1 MKHAIEWLRRLFHR
15 DSAWQEE
22 IESHLAM
29 RTDWHQQQGIA
40 PDAARTRAAR
50 DFGSPLRAL
59 EAVRAV
65 HWAPWLDALAQD
77 ARHGLRVIR
86 RSPAFSVAA
95 VATLAVGIGA
105 STAVFSV
112 VDLLLFRSLPYPRAD
127 RLVSLGFSGP
137 IDTSEFNVGNAYLD
151 WRVHQHAFTAMT
163 SMYPGGQCDLGEA
176 PPLRVPCI
184 QVEANFLAT
193 LGIVPAAGR
202 DFHQEDDR
210 PGAPKV
216 ALLSYPVWQS
226 RFGGDPGAV
235 GKTIS
240 LDDAPVRIIGFLPR
254 TFEMPQLGEA
264 DVLLAEQLDEGVAR
278 APRSTVFLRTFAR
291 LKDGATA
298 ETARQQM
305 LPLFTDSVRR
315 YVPPQLQRE
324 VGLVVRSLRD
334 RQIHDV
340 KLASWLLFGAVLAL
354 VALACANVA
363 NLMLARAAARKKE
376 LAMRAALGAG
386 RGRLARQMFT
396 ESLMLSLAGGAAGCV
411 FAWALLRTVV
421 ATAPEALPRL
431 PQARMDTRVLLFA
444 IAVSLAAA
452 LATGLLPAW
461 ERLSAAAL
469 AGWHSAGS
477 GRSWARPVLVA
488 AQVAISLV
496 LLTGASL
503 LMRSLWKLESESLG
517 FQPRRVVTATFTLN
531 RQRYNSVE
539 KQDAFYSEVEQ
550 KLAGIPGVS
559 RFALSD
565 TIPPSGGLR
574 GRPFSNIRI
583 AGHPPLPE
591 QGGMVAF
598 RYVTPGYFRAL
609 GIPILAGRD
618 FDEKER
624 SGTETPVILGQS
636 LARRMFPTENPVGQR
651 IGLGDDGQWTPVV
664 GVAGD
669 VKNSGLTDASQ
680 PEYYQLRMHRSW
692 APGLSAVAL
701 LETPLDAGTLER
713 WVRRQMATID
723 PALPVTIETMQTR
736 VDRLSERAR
745 FLAALIALFAAF
757 GLLLAAIG
765 LYGVLSFLVAQ
776 RTREIGVRI
785 ALGATPGQIA
795 RMAVHQA
802 GVWTLTGMAAGCV
815 ASAALGRI
823 ARGAL
828 FQVSPFDPLSLAAAA
843 LVLAVAAAIAAW
855 RPARRAAQV
864 DPAVSLREE

>member
-1 MKHAIEWLRRLFHR
+1 MKRAIEWVRRLLHR

-22 IESHLAM
+22 IESHLEM
-29 RTDWHQQQGIA
+29 RAAWHERQGIA
-40 PDAARTRAAR
+40 PAAARTRAAR
-50 DFGSPLRAL
+50 DFGSRLRAL

-65 HWAPWLDALAQD
+65 HRAPWLDALAQD

-86 RSPAFSVAA
+86 RSPAFSLAA
-95 VATLAVGIGA
+95 LATLAVGIGA

-112 VDLLLFRSLPYPRAD
+112 VDLLLFRSLPYPHAE
-127 RLVSLGFSGP
+127 RLVSIGFSGP

-151 WRVHQHAFTAMT
+151 WRDHQRVFAAMT
-163 SMYPGGQCDLGEA
+163 SMRPAGECDLGETPA
-176 PPLRVPCI
+176 LRVSCI
-184 QVEANFLAT
+184 QVEADFLAT

-202 DFHQEDDR
+202 DFHPEDDR

-216 ALLSYPVWQS
+216 ALLSHAMWQS
-226 RFGGDPGAV
+226 RFGGDPGGV
-235 GKTIS
+235 GKTIL
-240 LDDAPVRIIGFLPR
+240 LDDAPVRVIGFLPR

-264 DVLLAEQLDEGVAR
+264 DVLLAEQLDERVAR
-278 APRSTVFLRTFAR
+278 APNATVFLRTFAR
-291 LKDGATA
+291 LKDGVSEEA
-298 ETARQQM
+298 ARQQM
-305 LPLFTDSVRR
+305 LPLFADSVQR
-315 YVPPQLQRE
+315 YVPPSLKRE

-396 ESLMLSLAGGAAGCV
+396 ESLLLSLAGGAAGCV
-411 FAWALLRTVV
+411 FAWGLLRAVV
-421 ATAPEALPRL
+421 AMAPEALPRL
-431 PQARMDTRVLLFA
+431 PQARMDARVLLFA
-444 IAVSLAAA
+444 VVVSLAAA
-452 LATGLLPAW
+452 IATGLLPAW
-461 ERLSAAAL
+461 ERLSATAL
-469 AGWHSAGS
+469 AGWHSAGE
-477 GRSWARPVLVA
+477 GRSWARPALVA

-503 LMRSLWKLESESLG
+503 LVRSLWKLESESLG
-517 FQPRRVVTATFTLN
+517 FQPQRVVTAAFTLN
-531 RQRYNSVE
+531 RHRYNSAE
-539 KQDAFYSEVEQ
+539 KQDALYAEVERQ
-550 KLAGIPGVS
+550 LASIPGVS

-565 TIPPSGGLR
+565 TIPPSGSVHD
-574 GRPFSNIRI
+574 RPFSNMRI

-609 GIPILAGRD
+609 GIPIVAGRD
-618 FDEKER
+618 FEESER
-624 SGTETPVILGQS
+624 SGTETPLILSQS
-636 LARRMFPTENPVGQR
+636 LARRMFPAENPVGQR
-651 IGLGDDGQWTPVV
+651 IDLDGDGHWLPVV

-669 VKNSGLTDASQ
+669 VKNAGLTDPPQ
-680 PEYYQLRMHRSW
+680 PEYYRLRMHRSW

-701 LETPLDAGTLER
+701 LETPLDAAALER
-713 WVRRQMATID
+713 WVRRQMAAID
-723 PALPVTIETMQTR
+723 PALPVTIETMQTK
-736 VDRLSERAR
+736 VGRLSERAR
-745 FLAALIALFAAF
+745 FLAALIGLFAVF

-785 ALGATPGQIA
+785 ALGASPGRIA

-802 GVWTLTGMAAGCV
+802 GVWILAGMAAGWA

-828 FQVSPFDPLSLAAAA
+828 FQISPFDPLSLAAAVA
-843 LVLAVAAAIAAW
+843 TLAMAAAIAAW

>member
-1 MKHAIEWLRRLFHR
+1 MTRAIEWLKRLFHR

-29 RTDWHQQQGIA
+29 RADWHRQRGAA
-40 PDAARTRAAR
+40 PNAARTRAAR

-65 HWAPWLDALAQD
+65 HRAPWLDALAQD

-86 RSPAFSVAA
+86 RSPAFSLAA

-112 VDLLLFRSLPYPRAD
+112 VDLLLFRSLPYPRAE
-127 RLVSLGFSGP
+127 RLVSVGFSGP
-137 IDTSEFNVGNAYLD
+137 IDTNEFNVGNAYLD
-151 WRVHQHAFTAMT
+151 WRDHQRVFAAMT
-163 SMYPGGQCDLGEA
+163 SMYPAGECDLGA
-176 PPLRVPCI
+176 SPALRVPCV
-184 QVEANFLAT
+184 QVESNFLAT

-202 DFHQEDDR
+202 DFHPLDDR

-216 ALLSYPVWQS
+216 ALLSYTMWQS

-240 LDDAPVRIIGFLPR
+240 LDDAPVRVIGFLPR
-254 TFEMPQLGEA
+254 SFEMPQLGEA
-264 DVLLAEQLDEGVAR
+264 DVLFAEQLDEGVAR

-291 LKDGATA
+291 LKDGVGAD
-298 ETARQQM
+298 TARQQM
-305 LPLFTDSVRR
+305 LPLFQDSVRR

-340 KLASWLLFGAVLAL
+340 KLASWLLFGPVLAL

-363 NLMLARAAARKKE
+363 NLMLARAASRRKE

-396 ESLMLSLAGGAAGCV
+396 ESLLLSLAGGTAGCV
-411 FAWALLRTVV
+411 FAWGLLRAVV
-421 ATAPEALPRL
+421 AMAPQALPRL
-431 PQARMDTRVLLFA
+431 PQARIDARVLLFA
-444 IAVSLAAA
+444 LAVSFAAA
-452 LATGLLPAW
+452 IATGLLPAW
-461 ERLSAAAL
+461 ERLSSAAL
-469 AGWHSAGS
+469 AGWHSAGD
-477 GRSWARPVLVA
+477 GRSWSRPVLVA
-488 AQVAISLV
+488 TQVAISLV

-503 LMRSLWKLESESLG
+503 LVRSLWKLESESLG
-517 FQPRRVVTATFTLN
+517 FQPRRVVAAAFTLN
-531 RQRYNSVE
+531 RHRYNSAA
-539 KQDAFYSEVEQ
+539 KQDAFYAEVERH
-550 KLAGIPGVS
+550 LASIPGVS

-565 TIPPSGGLR
+565 TIPPSGGMR
-574 GRPFSNIRI
+574 GRPFSNMRI

-598 RYVTPGYFRAL
+598 RYVTPGYFRTL

-624 SGTETPVILGQS
+624 SGTATPLILSES
-636 LARRMFPTENPVGQR
+636 LAQRMFPAENPVGQQ
-651 IGLGDDGQWTPVV
+651 IDLDVSGHWQPVV
-664 GVAGD
+664 GVASD
-669 VKNSGLTDASQ
+669 VKNSGLTDAPQ
-680 PEYYQLRMHRSW
+680 PEYYRLRTNRSNEL
-692 APGLSAVAL
+692 GLSGVAL
-701 LETPLDAGTLER
+701 LETPLDAGALER
-713 WVRRQMATID
+713 WVRRQMADID
-723 PALPVTIETMQTR
+723 PALPVTIETIEAK
-736 VDRLSERAR
+736 VDRLSERPR
-745 FLAALIALFAAF
+745 FLAVLIALFAAF

-795 RMAVHQA
+795 RMAVRQA
-802 GVWTLTGMAAGCV
+802 AAWTLAGMAAGW
-815 ASAALGRI
+815 AGSAALARL

-843 LVLAVAAAIAAW
+843 LVLATATAIAAW
-855 RPARRAAQV
+855 RPARRAARV

>member
-1 MKHAIEWLRRLFHR
+1 MKRAVEWLRRLFHR

-29 RTDWHQQQGIA
+29 RAAWHQEQGMA
-40 PDAARTRAAR
+40 ADAARARAAR
-50 DFGSPLRAL
+50 EFGSRLRAL

-65 HWAPWLDALAQD
+65 HRAPWLDALAQD

-86 RSPAFSVAA
+86 RSPAFSLAA

-127 RLVSLGFSGP
+127 RLVSVGFSGP
-137 IDTSEFNVGNAYLD
+137 IDANEFNVGNAYLD
-151 WRVHQHAFTAMT
+151 WRDHQRVFSALT
-163 SMYPGGQCDLGEA
+163 SMYPAAECDLGEA
-176 PPLRVPCI
+176 PALRVPCV
-184 QVEANFLAT
+184 QVESNFLAT
-193 LGIVPAAGR
+193 FGIPPAAGR
-202 DFHQEDDR
+202 DFHPEDDR

-216 ALLSYPVWQS
+216 ALLSYGIWQA
-226 RFGGDPGAV
+226 RFGGNAGAV
-235 GKTIS
+235 GKTIR
-240 LDDAPVRIIGFLPR
+240 LDDAPVRVIGFLPR

-264 DVLLAEQLDEGVAR
+264 DVLLAEQLDERAAR
-278 APRSTVFLRTFAR
+278 APNSTVFLRTFAR
-291 LKDGATA
+291 LKDGVTA
-298 ETARQQM
+298 EAARQQM
-305 LPLFTDSVRR
+305 MPLFADSVRR
-315 YVPPQLQRE
+315 YVPPSLRRE

-354 VALACANVA
+354 VALACANVT

-396 ESLMLSLAGGAAGCV
+396 ESLLLSLAGGAAGCV
-411 FAWALLRTVV
+411 FAWALLRAVV
-421 ATAPEALPRL
+421 AMAPQALPRVS
-431 PQARMDTRVLLFA
+431 QARMDARVLMFA
-444 IAVSLAAA
+444 LAVSLAAA
-452 LATGLLPAW
+452 VATGLLPAW
-461 ERLSAAAL
+461 ERLSVAAL
-469 AGWHSAGS
+469 GAWHSTGE
-477 GRSWARPVLVA
+477 GRSWARPALVA
-488 AQVAISLV
+488 AQVAISLI

-503 LMRSLWKLESESLG
+503 LLRSLWKLESESLG
-517 FQPRRVVTATFTLN
+517 FQPRRVVTVAFTLN
-531 RQRYNSVE
+531 RHRYNSTE
-539 KQDAFYSEVEQ
+539 KQDAFYAEVERQ
-550 KLAGIPGVS
+550 LARIPGIS

-565 TIPPSGGLR
+565 TVPPSGDMR
-574 GRPFSNIRI
+574 VRPFSNMRI

-618 FDEKER
+618 FDEEER
-624 SGTETPVILGQS
+624 AGTDTPLILSQS
-636 LARRMFPTENPVGQR
+636 LAHRLFPAENPLGQR
-651 IGLGDDGQWTPVV
+651 IDLDLEGHWLPVV

-669 VKNSGLTDASQ
+669 VKNSGLTDAPR
-680 PEYYQLRMHRSW
+680 PEYYRLRMHRSW
-692 APGLSAVAL
+692 GLGLSAVAL
-701 LETPLDAGTLER
+701 LETPLDVGIVER
-713 WVRRQMATID
+713 WVRRQMAAID
-723 PALPVTIETMQTR
+723 PALPVTIETMRTK
-736 VDRLSERAR
+736 VDRLSERPR
-745 FLAALIALFAAF
+745 FLAALIGLFAFF

-785 ALGATPGQIA
+785 ALGASPGQIA
-795 RMAVHQA
+795 RMAVQQA
-802 GVWTLTGMAAGCV
+802 GVWTFAGMAVGWA
-815 ASAALGRI
+815 ASAALARL

-828 FQVSPFDPLSLAAAA
+828 FQVSPFDPLSLA
-843 LVLAVAAAIAAW
+843 VAAAVLAMAAAVAAW

>member
-1 MKHAIEWLRRLFHR
+1 MKRAMEWLRRLFRR

-29 RTDWHQQQGIA
+29 RAAWHRAQGVT

-50 DFGSPLRAL
+50 EFGSRLRAL

-65 HWAPWLDALAQD
+65 HRAPWMDAPAQD

-86 RSPAFSVAA
+86 RSPAFSLAA

-112 VDLLLFRSLPYPRAD
+112 VDLLLFRSLPYPRAE
-127 RLVSLGFSGP
+127 RLVSIGFSGP
-137 IDTSEFNVGNAYLD
+137 IDTNEFNVGNAYLD
-151 WRVHQHAFTAMT
+151 WRDHQRVFAAMT
-163 SMYPGGQCDLGEA
+163 SMYPGGQCDLGETPA
-176 PPLRVPCI
+176 LRVSCI

-193 LGIVPAAGR
+193 LGVAPAAGR
-202 DFHQEDDR
+202 DFRPEDDR

-216 ALLSYPVWQS
+216 ALLSYAMWQS
-226 RFGGDPGAV
+226 RFGGDPGAA
-235 GKTIS
+235 GKTIR
-240 LDDAPVRIIGFLPR
+240 LDDAPVRVIGFLPR
-254 TFEMPQLGEA
+254 AFEMPQLGDA
-264 DVLLAEQLDEGVAR
+264 DVLLAEQMDERVAR
-278 APRSTVFLRTFAR
+278 EPRSTVFLRTFAR

-305 LPLFTDSVRR
+305 LPLFADSVQR
-315 YVPPQLQRE
+315 YVPPPLRRE

-354 VALACANVA
+354 VTLACANVA

-386 RGRLARQMFT
+386 RGRLARQVFT
-396 ESLMLSLAGGAAGCV
+396 ASLLLSLAGGAAGCA
-411 FAWALLRTVV
+411 FAWALLRAVV
-421 ATAPEALPRL
+421 AIAPQAMPRL
-431 PQARMDTRVLLFA
+431 TQARMDARVLLFA
-444 IAVSLAAA
+444 VVVSLAAA
-452 LATGLLPAW
+452 LVTGLLPAW
-461 ERLSAAAL
+461 ERLSAVAL
-469 AGWHSAGS
+469 AGWHSAGT
-477 GRSWARPVLVA
+477 GRSWSRPVLVA

-517 FQPRRVVTATFTLN
+517 FQPQRVVTATFTLN
-531 RQRYNSVE
+531 RHRYGSAE
-539 KQDAFYSEVEQ
+539 KQDALYAEVEQ

-559 RFALSD
+559 RFALTDS
-565 TIPPSGGLR
+565 TPPSGTTH
-574 GRPFSNIRI
+574 GRPFSNMRI

-591 QGGMVAF
+591 EGGMVAF

-624 SGTETPVILGQS
+624 SGTETPLILSQS
-636 LARRMFPTENPVGQR
+636 LAQRMFAAENPVGQR
-651 IGLGDDGQWTPVV
+651 IDLDVDGHWLPVV

-669 VKNSGLTDASQ
+669 VKNLGLTDAPQ
-680 PEYYQLRMHRSW
+680 PEYYRLRMNQS
-692 APGLSAVAL
+692 AALGLSGVAL
-701 LETPLDAGTLER
+701 LETPLDAGIVES
-713 WVRRQMATID
+713 WVRRQMAAID
-723 PALPVTIETMQTR
+723 PALPVTIETMQTK

-745 FLAALIALFAAF
+745 FLAVLIGLFAVF

-765 LYGVLSFLVAQ
+765 LYGVLSFLVAL

-795 RMAVHQA
+795 RMAVRQA
-802 GVWTLTGMAAGCV
+802 GVWTVAGMAAGWA
-815 ASAALGRI
+815 ASAALARL

-828 FQVSPFDPLSLAAAA
+828 FQVSPFDPLSLTTAA
-843 LVLAVAAAIAAW
+843 LVLALAAAIAAW

>member
-1 MKHAIEWLRRLFHR
+1 MKRAIVWLRNLLHR
-15 DSAWQEE
+15 DSSWQEE
-22 IESHLAM
+22 IDSHLAM
-29 RTDWHQQQGIA
+29 RAQWHQQQGVA
-40 PDAARTRAAR
+40 PDAARLQAAR
-50 DFGSPLRAL
+50 AFGSRLRTL

-65 HWAPWLDALAQD
+65 HRAPWLDALAQD

-86 RSPAFSVAA
+86 RSPAFSLAA

-112 VDLLLFRSLPYPRAD
+112 VDLLLFRSLPYPHAD
-127 RLVSLGFSGP
+127 RLVSVGFSGP

-151 WRVHQHAFTAMT
+151 WRDHQHVFTAMT

-176 PPLRVPCI
+176 PALRVPCF
-184 QVEANFLAT
+184 QVEANFLAA

-202 DFHQEDDR
+202 DFRPEDDQ

-216 ALLSYPVWQS
+216 ALLSYALWQS
-226 RFGGDPGAV
+226 RFGGDPGAA
-235 GKTIS
+235 GKTIR
-240 LDDAPVRIIGFLPR
+240 LDDAPVRVIGFLPR
-254 TFEMPQLGEA
+254 TFEMPQLGGA
-264 DVLLAEQLDEGVAR
+264 DVLLAEQLDERVAR
-278 APRSTVFLRTFAR
+278 APNSTVFLRTFAR
-291 LKDGATA
+291 LNDGATA
-298 ETARQQM
+298 ETARQQL
-305 LPLFTDSVRR
+305 LPLFADSVQR
-315 YVPPQLQRE
+315 YVPPPLRRE

-334 RQIHDV
+334 RQIHEV

-363 NLMLARAAARKKE
+363 NLMLARAAARKRE

-396 ESLMLSLAGGAAGCV
+396 ESLMLCLAGGAAGCV
-411 FAWALLRTVV
+411 FAWALLRAVV

-431 PQARMDTRVLLFA
+431 PQAHMDARVLLFA
-444 IAVSLAAA
+444 MVVSLAAA
-452 LATGLLPAW
+452 VATGLLPAW

-488 AQVAISLV
+488 SQVAISLV

-503 LMRSLWKLESESLG
+503 LARSLWKLESESLG
-517 FQPRRVVTATFTLN
+517 FQPRHVVTATFTLN
-531 RQRYNSVE
+531 RHRYGSAE
-539 KQDAFYSEVEQ
+539 KQVAFYAEVES
-550 KLAGIPGVS
+550 KLAAIPGVS

-565 TIPPSGGLR
+565 TVPPSGGMR
-574 GRPFSNIRI
+574 GRPFSNIQI
-583 AGHPPLPE
+583 AGHPPVPE

-598 RYVTPGYFRAL
+598 RYITPGYFRAL

-624 SGTETPVILGQS
+624 SGTETPLILSQS
-636 LARRMFPTENPVGQR
+636 LAERLFPAENPVGQR
-651 IGLGDDGQWTPVV
+651 IGLGADGQWTPVV

-669 VKNSGLTDASQ
+669 VKNSGLTDAPQ
-680 PEYYQLRMHRSW
+680 PEYYLLRMRQSW
-692 APGLSAVAL
+692 ALGLSGVAL
-701 LETPLDAGTLER
+701 LETPLDPGMLER
-713 WVRRQMATID
+713 WVRQQMAAID
-723 PALPVTIETMQTR
+723 PALPVTIETMQAK
-736 VDRLSERAR
+736 VGRLSERAR
-745 FLAALIALFAAF
+745 FLAALIGLFAFF

-802 GVWTLTGMAAGCV
+802 GVWTLAGMAAGW
-815 ASAALGRI
+815 ALSAALARI

-843 LVLAVAAAIAAW
+843 LVLALAAAIAAW

>member
-1 MKHAIEWLRRLFHR
+1 MKRAIEFLRRLFHR

-29 RTDWHQQQGIA
+29 RAAWHQAQGVA
-40 PDAARTRAAR
+40 ADAARACAAR
-50 DFGSPLRAL
+50 DFGSRLRAL

-65 HWAPWLDALAQD
+65 HRAPWLDALAQD

-86 RSPAFSVAA
+86 RSPAFSLAA

-112 VDLLLFRSLPYPRAD
+112 VDLLLFRSLPYPRAE
-127 RLVSLGFSGP
+127 RLVSVGFSGP
-137 IDTSEFNVGNAYLD
+137 IDTNEFNVGNAYLD
-151 WRVHQHAFTAMT
+151 WRDHQRVFAAMT
-163 SMYPGGQCDLGEA
+163 SMYPRVWCDLGEA
-176 PPLRVPCI
+176 PALRVPCF

-193 LGIVPAAGR
+193 LGIAPAAGR
-202 DFHQEDDR
+202 DFRPEDDR

-216 ALLSYPVWQS
+216 ALLSYAMWQS
-226 RFGGDPGAV
+226 RFGGDPGAA
-235 GKTIS
+235 GKTIT
-240 LDDAPVRIIGFLPR
+240 LDDAPVRVIGFLPR
-254 TFEMPQLGEA
+254 TFEMPQLGDA
-264 DVLLAEQLDEGVAR
+264 DVLLAEQLDERVAR
-278 APRSTVFLRTFAR
+278 APNSTVFLRTFAR
-291 LKDGATA
+291 LKEGGTA
-298 ETARQQM
+298 ETARQQL
-305 LPLFTDSVRR
+305 LPLYSDSVQR
-315 YVPPQLQRE
+315 YVPPPLRRE

-363 NLMLARAAARKKE
+363 NLMLARAAARRKE

-396 ESLMLSLAGGAAGCV
+396 ESLLLSLAGGAAGCV
-411 FAWALLRTVV
+411 FAWGLLRAVV

-431 PQARMDTRVLLFA
+431 HQARMDGRVLLFA
-444 IAVSLAAA
+444 LAVSLGAAVV
-452 LATGLLPAW
+452 TGLLPAW
-461 ERLSAAAL
+461 ERLSAASL
-469 AGWHSAGS
+469 AGWHSTGS
-477 GRSWARPVLVA
+477 GRLWARPALVA

-503 LMRSLWKLESESLG
+503 LVRSLWKLESESLG
-517 FQPRRVVTATFTLN
+517 FRPQRVVTAAFTLN
-531 RQRYNSVE
+531 RHRYNSVE
-539 KQDAFYSEVEQ
+539 KQDAFYAEVERQ
-550 KLAGIPGVS
+550 LARIPGVS

-565 TIPPSGGLR
+565 SIPPSGGMR
-574 GRPFSNIRI
+574 GRPFSNMRI
-583 AGHPPLPE
+583 AGHAPLPE

-624 SGTETPVILGQS
+624 SGTDTPLILSQS
-636 LARRMFPTENPVGQR
+636 LAKRMFVDENPVGQR
-651 IGLGDDGQWTPVV
+651 IDLDVNGHWLPVV

-669 VKNSGLTDASQ
+669 VKNSGLTDAPQ
-680 PEYYQLRMHRSW
+680 PEYYRLRMNRSG
-692 APGLSAVAL
+692 ALGLSGVAL
-701 LETPLDAGTLER
+701 LETPLDPGALER
-713 WVRRQMATID
+713 WMRRQMAAID
-723 PALPVTIETMQTR
+723 PALPVTIETIETK
-736 VDRLSERAR
+736 VSRLTERPR

-785 ALGATPGQIA
+785 ALGASPRQIA
-795 RMAVHQA
+795 RMAVQQA
-802 GVWTLTGMAAGCV
+802 GVWTVAGMATGWA
-815 ASAALGRI
+815 ASAGLARL

-843 LVLAVAAAIAAW
+843 GILMMAAAIAAW
-855 RPARRAAQV
+855 RPARRAARV